1 MAWQVHCIEVSGL
14 FCPRNQH
21 WLDRGLQP
29 TADLCLVKSA
39 ADRDHSGHSND
50 HDWNDWGEDPVT
62 MTTLT
67 FPNLV
72 DFIEYLKEN
81 EVRRVGLVTIH
92 RTDPAQRGTAIYT
105 ASFRLTAIRY
115 LDVQSVAKELLICD
129 IPYYSSLFVTEKI
142 NREEAQKPKEDLL
155 KKILK
160 DIEEFTK
167 AFNYELK
174 ILNCK
179 FDH

>member
-1 MAWQVHCIEVSGL
+1 
-14 FCPRNQH
+14 
-21 WLDRGLQP
+21 
-29 TADLCLVKSA
+29 
-39 ADRDHSGHSND
+39 
-50 HDWNDWGEDPVT
+50 

-81 EVRRVGLVTIH
+81 EVRRIGLVTIH

-129 IPYYSSLFVTEKI
+129 IPYYSSLFVTMKH
-142 NREEAQKPKEDLL
+142 NREESQKPKKETLER
-155 KKILK
+155 IMK

-167 AFNYELK
+167 AFDYKLK
-174 ILNCK
+174 ILGCR
-179 FDH
+179 FEH